1 VTLCSRDIS
10 VCGWQQEKKGSSRTA
25 KWTNRAVKAM
35 RVHALCDAGNEL
47 MKSRVT
53 HDNYVIHLVTDG
65 LAIVV
70 RRREQDDMADVRAH
84 ENR

>member
-1 VTLCSRDIS
+1 
-10 VCGWQQEKKGSSRTA
+10 
-25 KWTNRAVKAM
+25 M

-47 MKSRVT
+47 VISGVT
-53 HDNYVIHLVTDG
+53 HDNYVIHLVADG

-70 RRREQDDMADVRAH
+70 RRREQDDMTDVRAH